1 MHSVSDDPMIWER
14 LLPYPKTL
22 GKSVLA
28 ARAEEIQK
36 EQPENAVDENSIDA
50 AAGYMDVTERGATE
64 AATVDQ
70 CHSADHDA
78 TSKPGSRPKLQFA
91 DEAGAITFTKLHG
104 KDQVIQLQ
112 HDVMRILR

>member
-1 MHSVSDDPMIWER
+1 MGKSWRKASQDCCINEVNTLSNLRRGPNCIQIIVVAAMHSVSDDPMIWER

-50 AAGYMDVTERGATE
+50 AAGYMDVTERG
-64 AATVDQ
+64 
-70 CHSADHDA
+70 
-78 TSKPGSRPKLQFA
+78 K
-91 DEAGAITFTKLHG
+91 AGGNNVGPPAGIRENG
-104 KDQVIQLQ
+104 
-112 HDVMRILR
+112 